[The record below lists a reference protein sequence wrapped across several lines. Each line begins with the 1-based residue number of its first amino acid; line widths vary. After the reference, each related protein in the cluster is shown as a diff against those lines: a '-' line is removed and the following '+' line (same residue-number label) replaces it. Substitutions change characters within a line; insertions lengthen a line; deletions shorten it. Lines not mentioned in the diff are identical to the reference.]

1 MSKAIKNLAPM
12 DEAAKAELTRW
23 LKENDDLLPDVVKDM
38 FSHYNA
44 ICEALSGSKRHL
56 NDTVLQLRR
65 ALGIIASSEKQKS
78 GDPIGAMS
86 RPGEAK
92 PKDKRERLLLSIE
105 RSQRLADWH
114 RQMAKKHRRTKKDDE
129 LKLSNLDDIIFTP
142 EEEAELKKE
151 HEEAMARTTLGSGE
165 DPALESPK
173 EAFMQGGNVEQDE
186 VTLESNVNP
195 DSLDGLKVLNR
206 FTEERGRF
214 DFEVVMTKVNVHVEK
229 VVVSDEESG
238 STKVITASTRDIGPP
253 NMDVTWNFVTNVM
266 ILVAQYAMPFNRL
279 GSLLT
284 TPDKSFTSAKLSRMF
299 AYVARRFLPIY
310 LHNFYKLANAPIFTG
325 DDTTTRVIEFNR
337 FQKLAQTSTKE
348 ANAPPWE
355 SYATKD
361 RALES
366 LRTEASPSLGM
377 LLAGELGFE
386 FYRKNGSE
394 TKNSLQTT
402 VISGRSDGQDPRSL
416 IVFYRSHIGGFGNL
430 LSMLLT
436 RRDPEWKDLI
446 IQSDLSTVNL
456 VSDIE
461 LASRFN
467 IKLAGCTSHARR
479 PFSIYREDDPDV
491 CAPMLHYFQGL
502 YLNERLLDL
511 RGRNLENVTAVR
523 DVDSR
528 QLWED
533 IKDTAEIACKKW
545 SRESKLG
552 KAARYILRHFPTLT
566 AYLDNPYLS
575 ISNDFSER
583 MLRMEKLIQAN
594 ALFRNSLEGRFAL
607 DINRSVLQTAI
618 AAHAPL
624 HEYVP
629 FVLKASPEE
638 VEANPEAFTA
648 LSYMKNHHRQ
658 DLQI

>member
-1 MSKAIKNLAPM
+1 MAQIFFRLRNDSRAKNPKIKSHVMIFSVDQEGRKYIVSKATKNLAPM
-12 DEAAKAELTRW
+12 GEAAKAELTQW

-38 FSHYNA
+38 FCHYNA
-44 ICEALSGSKRHL
+44 LWEALSGSKRHL
-56 NDTVLQLRR
+56 NGILLQLRR
-65 ALGIIASSEKQKS
+65 AMGITPSSEKQSS

-86 RPGEAK
+86 KPGEAK

-114 RQMAKKHRRTKKDDE
+114 RQMAKKHRRTKKDGE

-165 DPALESPK
+165 NPALESPK
-173 EAFMQGGNVEQDE
+173 EAFMQGGNVQQDE
-186 VTLESNVNP
+186 VTLESSVDP
-195 DSLDGLKVLNR
+195 DSLEGLNVINR
-206 FTEERGRF
+206 FTEDRSRF
-214 DFEVVMTKVNVHVEK
+214 DFEVVMTKINVQVEK

-238 STKVITASTRDIGPP
+238 STKIITASTRDIGPP

-266 ILVAQYAMPFNRL
+266 ILIAQYAMPFNRL

-310 LHNFYKLANAPIFTG
+310 LHNFHKLANGPILTG

-337 FQKLAQTSTKE
+337 FQKLAQISTKE

-355 SYATKD
+355 SYATKE
-361 RALES
+361 RAAES

-386 FYRKNGSE
+386 FYRKNGLE
-394 TKNSLQTT
+394 TKSSLQTT

-430 LSMLLT
+430 LSMLLPM
-436 RRDPEWKDLI
+436 RDLEWKDLI

-456 VSDIE
+456 VSDTE

-511 RGRNLENVTAVR
+511 RGRNLENVKAVR

-552 KAARYILRHFPTLT
+552 KAARYILRHYPTLT

-575 ISNDFSER
+575 ISNDYLTSSLLVQIEVAASQKMATQTSPQASHRCRPALVLER
-583 MLRMEKLIQAN
+583 
-594 ALFRNSLEGRFAL
+594 
-607 DINRSVLQTAI
+607 
-618 AAHAPL
+618 
-624 HEYVP
+624 
-629 FVLKASPEE
+629 
-638 VEANPEAFTA
+638 
-648 LSYMKNHHRQ
+648 
-658 DLQI
+658 DLVRTLMVF